1 MKVDKHWIWATGLA
15 IVALFINLSVYF
27 YFQSNTPSSTKV
39 LKGEKLERFFIVSKT
54 LGPRYLIIENEA
66 QFDQHFHPAALN
78 GFNAI
83 KPNFSKEWVIAI
95 DDADTAIAT
104 EITIERCEIRQRS
117 LRVVSQITRGAKQT
131 YTMHPQSAII
141 LPRFDKEIDQAIE
154 RIEFYDETGKAWA
167 NYIRRP

>member
-1 MKVDKHWIWATGLA
+1 
-15 IVALFINLSVYF
+15 
-27 YFQSNTPSSTKV
+27 
-39 LKGEKLERFFIVSKT
+39 
-54 LGPRYLIIENEA
+54 
-66 QFDQHFHPAALN
+66 
-78 GFNAI
+78 I

-167 NYIRRP
+167 NHIRRP